1 MKSVASVVRA
11 VGVLCLLMAALAG
24 PALGAD
30 AAVGDRDVLRAMSR
44 AVSQLA
50 AEAGPTVVSV
60 YTTKT
65 VRMRPRGPYPFGSPF
80 DEFFGPRAPRGQQP
94 KERKYRQRGLG
105 SGFIIDAKK
114 GYVVTNN
121 HVIKGADDIKVRLS
135 DKREFDGKLIGADAK
150 TDIAIV
156 QIEAKDLKS
165 LKMGDSDK
173 LAVGDFVVAI
183 GSPFGLRET
192 VSLGIVSAKGR
203 SNLGIEAY
211 EDFIQTDAAINVGNS
226 GGPLVNV
233 NGEVVGVNTAILSRT
248 GGSVGVG
255 FAIPINMTKNIIAQL
270 IKSGKVTR
278 GWLGVMIQDLTPEL
292 AEKLSIKE
300 TGGALVTRV
309 VEGTP
314 AAKAGLKP
322 GDLIIKYGAKD
333 VENVA
338 KLRSHVAATTPES
351 SVGIVVVR
359 DGKKT
364 TLTAKIEKLTDSAVA
379 GVSGG
384 GSSEELGLSV
394 QDLTPELAKTLGIKT
409 ASGVVVSGVEDA
421 GPASEK
427 GIKNGDVIIEVNRRR
442 VKTAGEFEAALKKAD
457 LKKGVLLLVANREG
471 TRFVVLKVNDKK

>member
-1 MKSVASVVRA
+1 MKSVACVVRA
-11 VGVLCLLMAALAG
+11 TGVWCLFMAALAA
-24 PALGAD
+24 PAVGAD
-30 AAVGDRDVLRAMSR
+30 AAAADREILRAMSR
-44 AVSQLA
+44 AVSRLA
-50 AEAGPTVVSV
+50 AEARPTVVSV
-60 YTTKT
+60 YTTRT
-65 VRMRPRGPYPFGSPF
+65 VRMRQGGPSPF
-80 DEFFGPRAPRGQQP
+80 DEFFGPRAPRGRQP

-105 SGFIIDAKK
+105 SGFIIDATK

-121 HVIKGADDIKVRLS
+121 HVIEGADDIKVRLS

-150 TDIAIV
+150 TDIAVV

-226 GGPLVNV
+226 GGPLVDV

-292 AEKLSIKE
+292 AEKLGIKE
-300 TGGALVTRV
+300 TRGALVTRV

-384 GSSEELGLSV
+384 GSSKELGLSV

-409 ASGVVVSGVEDA
+409 ASGVVVSQVEGA
-421 GPASEK
+421 GPAAEK

-471 TRFVVLKVNDKK
+471 TRFVVLKVDDKK